1 MKKQMFSVQNDKNN
15 IFASGQAIPAASDG
29 VLRPTSHGSR
39 CEPDAKIALCGLAAS
54 SGELNP
60 RWIKGGSHSKLFII
74 RNRVK
79 NDKNCIRKANG
90 GDLKKKSSVI

>member
-54 SGELNP
+54 SGVLNP
-60 RWIKGGSHSKLFII
+60 RRKKNKDLLRFKKI
-74 RNRVK
+74 R
-79 NDKNCIRKANG
+79 
-90 GDLKKKSSVI
+90 DLSGETEKTNLT